1 MYLDRL
7 AEEIVYRARHIIH
20 VILRQLLLLV
30 VLLGRG
36 GPFDIATVAV
46 LWVASITRVRAA
58 PAVL

>member
-20 VILRQLLLLV
+20 VILRQLLLLM

-46 LWVASITRVRAA
+46 LWIASIA
-58 PAVL
+58 